1 MFMVS
6 LPQALSL
13 VISME
18 GKKDL
23 IETSIWQIRYGMGGG
38 MCNINFIPQPIF
50 EVKTIIDVT

>member
-23 IETSIWQIRYGMGGG
+23 IETSIWQIRYGMAEE
-38 MCNINFIPQPIF
+38 CVI
-50 EVKTIIDVT
+50 